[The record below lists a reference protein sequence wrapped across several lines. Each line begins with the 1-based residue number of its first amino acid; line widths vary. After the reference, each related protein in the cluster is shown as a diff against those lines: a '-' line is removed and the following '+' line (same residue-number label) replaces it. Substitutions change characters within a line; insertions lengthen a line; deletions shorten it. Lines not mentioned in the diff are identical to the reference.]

1 MSKDQE
7 STPPSVDSVLQKM
20 EALKATVK
28 DDSTTHAPSG
38 DAAKLAVD
46 FASATAVGCMLGYGL
61 DWWLGTSPWGL
72 IVGLFVGVGAGAKLM
87 FNQMKD

>member
-7 STPPSVDSVLQKM
+7 SKQPSVDSVLQKM
-20 EALKATVK
+20 EALKASVK
-28 DDSTTHAPSG
+28 ADSKPVTPSG

-61 DWWLGTSPWGL
+61 DWWLGISPWGL
-72 IVGLFVGVGAGAKLM
+72 IGGLFVGCAAGAKLM
-87 FNQMKD
+87 FNQLKD

>member
-20 EALKATVK
+20 EALKASVNE
-28 DDSTTHAPSG
+28 DSKSVAPSG

-46 FASATAVGCMLGYGL
+46 FASATAVGCMLGYGV

-72 IVGLFVGVGAGAKLM
+72 IGGLFVGVGAGAKLM
-87 FNQMKD
+87 FNLLKD

>member
-28 DDSTTHAPSG
+28 DESKTHAPTG

-61 DWWLGTSPWGL
+61 DWWLGLSPWGL
-72 IVGLFVGVGAGAKLM
+72 IGGLFVGVGAGAKLM